1 MQILNLYKVTNS
13 KKLQAQQM
21 RFAGHSLVLL
31 HISYSLPS
39 ASSEPSSHHQWR
51 ASRAWNH
58 EGFSSLL
65 SGEEAQ
71 RHGFYL
77 FFLVSRFGMVT
88 PTGAGVSM
96 DPGAGETVDRNGACS
111 LGHLGY
117 GFRLHPVAPS
127 LPANQKPPSQSAL
140 SSLLKKKGTKSS
152 YCPRTWGRRE
162 SQLEASRYHGT
173 SWLYTPE
180 ARPRS
185 TLQLAPATSRTTTTI
200 SFLAAPYLI
209 LCPCG
214 HIVCNLST
222 SASLELSTDSR
233 INTLGSGPIWLDR
246 DLAMAL
252 RPLELL
258 DFLLHDLL
266 GQQRQRREKMDKL
279 KLASLGER
287 LKTGGAQ
294 MGRMVSGKVKE
305 ILQTPTPESKMV
317 DEATSESLL
326 DPNWGMNLR
335 ICAMINSEE
344 FSGAEI
350 VRAIKKKIS
359 SKNVMS
365 QRLSLDLLEV
375 CSMNCEKVFSEVASE
390 KLLDDMV
397 RMIDNPQTDH
407 TNKERALQLIQAWG
421 ESEDLAYLPVFRQ
434 TYMSLKRNGT
444 PPQVQDGSS
453 PPIPYSLESYVHQQP
468 QSPPGSYPI
477 PDAGLHSA
485 DSTTFSYN
493 YGILSTKEK
502 KEFLLITRNS
512 LELLSSIL
520 DSETEPKPIKD
531 DLTVSMVEKCKQSQP
546 VVQRI
551 VESTINDEGML
562 FEALY
567 LHDEL
572 QQVISKYEEMEA
584 KSSAQLPENP
594 NTAGGNSAEPVE
606 LNEAKTAESPKGESS
621 EASND
626 QKST

>member
-1 MQILNLYKVTNS
+1 M
-13 KKLQAQQM
+13 KLKTQTRIDGAAEQAT
-21 RFAGHSLVLL
+21 RCTYLTIGHIRLQRGP
-31 HISYSLPS
+31 IQ
-39 ASSEPSSHHQWR
+39 SSHLH
-51 ASRAWNH
+51 
-58 EGFSSLL
+58 FSTQNNQTQDL
-65 SGEEAQ
+65 
-71 RHGFYL
+71 
-77 FFLVSRFGMVT
+77 
-88 PTGAGVSM
+88 
-96 DPGAGETVDRNGACS
+96 
-111 LGHLGY
+111 
-117 GFRLHPVAPS
+117 FRLGFLFS
-127 LPANQKPPSQSAL
+127 NSPPQ
-140 SSLLKKKGTKSS
+140 
-152 YCPRTWGRRE
+152 
-162 SQLEASRYHGT
+162 
-173 SWLYTPE
+173 
-180 ARPRS
+180 
-185 TLQLAPATSRTTTTI
+185 
-200 SFLAAPYLI
+200 
-209 LCPCG
+209 
-214 HIVCNLST
+214 
-222 SASLELSTDSR
+222 
-233 INTLGSGPIWLDR
+233 
-246 DLAMAL
+246 
-252 RPLELL
+252 
-258 DFLLHDLL
+258 
-266 GQQRQRREKMDKL
+266 EKMDKL

-305 ILQTPTPESKMV
+305 ILQTPTQESKMV
-317 DEATSESLL
+317 DEATSESLS

-359 SKNVMS
+359 SKNVVS

-434 TYMSLKRNGT
+434 TYMSVKRSGT
-444 PPQVQDGSS
+444 PPPVQDGSS

-468 QSPPGSYPI
+468 LSPPGSYPI
-477 PDAGLHSA
+477 PDAGLHRA
-485 DSTTFSYN
+485 DSTAFSYN
-493 YGILSTKEK
+493 YGILSMKEK

-520 DSETEPKPIKD
+520 DSQTEPKPIKD

-584 KSSAQLPENP
+584 KSTAQLPENP

-606 LNEAKTAESPKGESS
+606 LNEAKTAESPKGESGEAS
-621 EASND
+621 NEASND
-626 QKST
+626 QKSI

>member
-1 MQILNLYKVTNS
+1 
-13 KKLQAQQM
+13 
-21 RFAGHSLVLL
+21 
-31 HISYSLPS
+31 
-39 ASSEPSSHHQWR
+39 
-51 ASRAWNH
+51 
-58 EGFSSLL
+58 
-65 SGEEAQ
+65 
-71 RHGFYL
+71 
-77 FFLVSRFGMVT
+77 
-88 PTGAGVSM
+88 M
-96 DPGAGETVDRNGACS
+96 DR
-111 LGHLGY
+111 
-117 GFRLHPVAPS
+117 
-127 LPANQKPPSQSAL
+127 
-140 SSLLKKKGTKSS
+140 
-152 YCPRTWGRRE
+152 
-162 SQLEASRYHGT
+162 
-173 SWLYTPE
+173 
-180 ARPRS
+180 
-185 TLQLAPATSRTTTTI
+185 
-200 SFLAAPYLI
+200 
-209 LCPCG
+209 
-214 HIVCNLST
+214 
-222 SASLELSTDSR
+222 
-233 INTLGSGPIWLDR
+233 
-246 DLAMAL
+246 
-252 RPLELL
+252 
-258 DFLLHDLL
+258 
-266 GQQRQRREKMDKL
+266 L

-317 DEATSESLL
+317 DEATSESLS

-359 SKNVMS
+359 SKNVVS

-434 TYMSLKRNGT
+434 TYMSVKRSGT
-444 PPQVQDGSS
+444 PPPVQDGSS

-468 QSPPGSYPI
+468 LSPPGSYPI
-477 PDAGLHSA
+477 PDAGLHRA
-485 DSTTFSYN
+485 DSTAFSYN
-493 YGILSTKEK
+493 YGILSMKEK

-520 DSETEPKPIKD
+520 DSETQPKPIKD

-572 QQVISKYEEMEA
+572 QRVISKYEEMEA
-584 KSSAQLPENP
+584 KSTAQLPENP

-606 LNEAKTAESPKGESS
+606 LNEAKTAESPKGESG